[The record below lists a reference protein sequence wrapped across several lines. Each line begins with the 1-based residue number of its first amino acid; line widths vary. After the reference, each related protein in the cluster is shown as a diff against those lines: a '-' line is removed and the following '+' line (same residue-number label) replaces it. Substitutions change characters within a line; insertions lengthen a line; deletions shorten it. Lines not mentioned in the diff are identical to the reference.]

1 MKKRWMALV
10 MVVVMAAVT
19 ACDGGSKEET
29 TQAARIETTL
39 ATEAVVTTDASV
51 EVSTPAVTE
60 ARTTEESTEAPTE
73 ATTEEPTEAT
83 TEEITEVP
91 TEVVDLV
98 KVSNAYLA
106 ILSEYEANLR
116 EVEKSVALKQPS
128 CAYGD
133 ITGDAIPELILQ
145 YDSDVEEAGRVL
157 STAMYTIA
165 SVRIFSYDPKA
176 DQAYEVLHFP
186 RSIINAG
193 GRIDSDAFLT
203 ENGHLVI
210 THINHGG
217 EDTSEY
223 MNEYEFKDQKYE
235 LVNRIL
241 EESKLVDE
249 RTYTHQT
256 TYTQNGAEISQDVY
270 EKQWEAYRASAQKV
284 LLYAAVYDHGRG
296 GDWGAK
302 VTNLPSIRYYFDD
315 LVAQLSAYGIQ
326 LT

>member
-1 MKKRWMALV
+1 MKKRCIAWTL
-10 MVVVMAAVT
+10 VVVMLAMT
-19 ACDGGSKEET
+19 ACDGGSKDET
-29 TQAARIETTL
+29 TQAAASDAQTTV
-39 ATEAVVTTDASV
+39 APTEVTTQ
-51 EVSTPAVTE
+51 AVTE
-60 ARTTEESTEAPTE
+60 ESTTEESTEAPTE
-73 ATTEEPTEAT
+73 ATTEEPTEPT
-83 TEEITEVP
+83 TEATTEVP

-106 ILSEYEANLR
+106 ILREYEANLR
-116 EVEKSVALKQPS
+116 EVEKEVALKQPS

-133 ITGDAIPELILQ
+133 ITGDGIPELILQ
-145 YDSDVEEAGRVL
+145 YDSDIEEAGRVL

-165 SVRIFSYDPKA
+165 SVRIFSYDPA
-176 DQAYEVLHFP
+176 TDQAYEVLHFP

-193 GRIDSDAFLT
+193 GRIDSDAFLL

-223 MNEYEFKDQKYE
+223 MNEYEIKDQKFE
-235 LVNRIL
+235 LVNQIL

-249 RTYTHQT
+249 RTDTHQT
-256 TYTQNGAEISQDVY
+256 TYTQNGVEITQDVY

-302 VTNLPSIRYYFDD
+302 VTNLPSIRCYFDD
-315 LVAQLSAYGIQ
+315 LVAQLSAYGIL